1 MRGFVYIH
9 EGNLHM
15 ENFRMAKKK
24 NRRIIFL
31 LISTFLAVSA
41 AHCTSAPTEWVPLTT
56 QVPTAPV
63 SESAPNSHL
72 PSAITVENA
81 ERLQEVARFG
91 KGNIRMTALAPDGET
106 LAVAS
111 SSGVYLYNIET
122 LEEKKLGLD
131 ADVIKVAF
139 DPSGSLLAVA
149 SRTLLQIWDLSM
161 MQLVHTLDKD
171 GPFNSI
177 AFDMEGKRL
186 ASGGEFT
193 VRIWDMESG
202 NLLQELHTGSA
213 KVLTVAFSP
222 DDTQLISGG
231 GYGDSD
237 HTLQLW
243 DLNTGSIVYNLD
255 DSQTYEHAAFRPNRS
270 QVAAANSVRI
280 TLWDTSNGTFLH
292 GFLIVGSGPTQP
304 DTDSFVFDPD
314 GKTIIGDGWPIRL
327 WSVHGKQLDALSHEA
342 EEVLLHPDGQ
352 RIISRLDSTFS
363 IWDLNT
369 KKLEREFSLWE
380 YVGWIYD
387 LAFSPDESAL
397 ATASSDN
404 ILRIWDV
411 ETGEL
416 QHFKKV
422 EYPIWLVTFHPDG
435 GILAYGGCSMFHRDG
450 NCIRGEVTLWDIE
463 KRRIIGDFTHDRLNT
478 IAFNPN
484 GQTIAASALAY
495 QAVIR
500 LYDIHSGAVKDMDQ
514 DCYTFVFSPDGRTI
528 TAFCSDS
535 SSSRIDLL
543 DAENG
548 DLLRVFNDTHSVANL
563 SQNGELL
570 VATFHQSNKIQILDI
585 FGEFD
590 DTPLYELETNGGTV
604 SSAAFGVD
612 GRLLAAAIKRSDAGS
627 SIESTGLELWD
638 VVQGKP
644 LLTIDIRFGEM
655 SFSPEG
661 NYLATGGYNGIVH
674 LWGVR

>member
-1 MRGFVYIH
+1 MEKF
-9 EGNLHM
+9 HM
-15 ENFRMAKKK
+15 VKKT
-24 NRRIIFL
+24 NRPIAFL
-31 LISTFLAVSA
+31 LMSACLVLSA
-41 AHCTSAPTEWVPLTT
+41 AHCTLAPTQRVSTAT

-63 SESAPNSHL
+63 SESTPNSYP
-72 PSAITVENA
+72 PSTITVENVSQ
-81 ERLQEVARFG
+81 LQEVAQLG

-106 LAVAS
+106 LAVVS
-111 SSGVYLYNIET
+111 SAGVYLYNIET
-122 LEEKKLGLD
+122 LEEKRLD
-131 ADVIKVAF
+131 SDSDVLKVAF

-161 MQLVHTLDKD
+161 MQLVHTLDKA
-171 GPFNSI
+171 GPFISI
-177 AFDMEGKRL
+177 AFDTEGKRL

-193 VRIWDMESG
+193 VQIWDMESG

-222 DDTQLISGG
+222 DGTQLISGG

-243 DLNTGSIVYNLD
+243 DLNSGSIVYNLD
-255 DSQTYEHAAFRPNRS
+255 DSQIVEHAAFRPNRS

-280 TLWDTSNGTFLH
+280 TLWDTSNGTYLD
-292 GFLIVGSGPTQP
+292 GFLIAGSGPTQP
-304 DTDSFVFDPD
+304 STDSFVFGPD

-327 WSVHGKQLDALSHEA
+327 WSVHGKQLDALSQEA
-342 EEVLLHPDGQ
+342 EEVILHPDGR

-369 KKLEREFSLWE
+369 KKLEREFTLPE

-387 LAFSPDESAL
+387 LAFSPDGSGL

-416 QHFKKV
+416 QHFKKAG
-422 EYPIWLVTFHPDG
+422 YPIWLVTYHPDG
-435 GILAYGGCSMFHRDG
+435 EILAYGGCSMFHRDG

-484 GQTIAASALAY
+484 GQTLAASALAY
-495 QAVIR
+495 QAAIR
-500 LYDIHSGAVKDMDQ
+500 LYDLHSDAVKDLDQ
-514 DCYTFVFSPDGRTI
+514 DCYNFVFSPDGSTI
-528 TAFCSDS
+528 AAFCSDS

-548 DLLRVFNDTHSVANL
+548 DLLRVFNDTHSVADI
-563 SQNGELL
+563 SQSGELL
-570 VATFHQSNKIQILDI
+570 VATFYQSNKIQILDI
-585 FGEFD
+585 FGESEN
-590 DTPLYELETNGGTV
+590 PALYELETNGESV

-612 GRLLAAAIKRSDAGS
+612 RQLLAAAIKGSDASS
-627 SIESTGLELWD
+627 SIENTGLELWD
-638 VVQGKP
+638 VIEGK
-644 LLTIDIRFGEM
+644 LLFTVDTTFLEM

-661 NYLATGGYNGIVH
+661 HHLATGGFSGIVH

>member
-1 MRGFVYIH
+1 MT
-9 EGNLHM
+9 
-15 ENFRMAKKK
+15 KKK
-24 NRRIIFL
+24 DRQMIFL
-31 LISTFLAVSA
+31 LTCICLALSA
-41 AHCTSAPTEWVPLTT
+41 SHCTSAPTEWVSTATQIPTT
-56 QVPTAPV
+56 PV
-63 SESAPNSHL
+63 SEVTPNSYRS
-72 PSAITVENA
+72 SAITVENA
-81 ERLQEVARFG
+81 ARLQEVAQLG

-111 SSGVYLYNIET
+111 SSGVCLYNIHT
-122 LEEKKLGLD
+122 LEEKRLDLD
-131 ADVIKVAF
+131 ADVLKVAF
-139 DPSGSLLAVA
+139 DPSSSLLAVA

-161 MQLVHTLDKD
+161 MQLVYTLDKD
-171 GPFNSI
+171 GPFTSI
-177 AFDMEGKRL
+177 TFDTEGKRL

-202 NLLQELHTGSA
+202 NMLQELHTGSA

-222 DDTQLISGG
+222 DGTQLISGG
-231 GYGDSD
+231 GYDDSD

-243 DLNTGSIVYNLD
+243 DTSTGSIIYNLD
-255 DSQTYEHAAFRPNRS
+255 DSQSYEHAAFRPNGR
-270 QVAAANSVRI
+270 QVAAADSVRI
-280 TLWDTSNGTFLH
+280 KLWDISDGTYLREI
-292 GFLIVGSGPTQP
+292 LIDNSGPYQP
-304 DTDSFVFDPD
+304 DTDSFVFGPD
-314 GKTIIGDGWPIRL
+314 GKTIIGDGWPIRI
-327 WSVHGKQLDALSHEA
+327 WSVHGKQLDALWHQA

-369 KKLEREFSLWE
+369 KKLEREFSLRE

-387 LAFSPDESAL
+387 LAFSPDESTL
-397 ATASSDN
+397 VTASSDN

-422 EYPIWLVTFHPDG
+422 GYPIWLVTFHPNG
-435 GILAYGGCSMFHRDG
+435 EILAYGGCSRFHRDG

-463 KRRIIGDFTHDRLNT
+463 KRRIIDDFTHGRLNT

-484 GQTIAASALAY
+484 GQTLAASALAY
-495 QAVIR
+495 HAVIR
-500 LYDIHSGAVKDMDQ
+500 LYDIHSGAIKDMDQ
-514 DCYTFVFSPDGRTI
+514 DCYTFVFSPDGSTI
-528 TAFCSDS
+528 AAFCSES

-548 DLLRVFNDTHSVANL
+548 DLLRVFNDTHSVAAIC
-563 SQNGELL
+563 QNGELL
-570 VATFHQSNKIQILDI
+570 VATFHQSNMIQILDL
-585 FGEFD
+585 FGESE
-590 DTPLYELETNGGTV
+590 DTPLYELETNGGSV
-604 SSAAFGVD
+604 SSAAFGID
-612 GRLLAAAIKRSDAGS
+612 GRLLAAAIKGSDAGS

-638 VVQGKP
+638 VIEGKR
-644 LLTIDIRFGEM
+644 LFTIDTKLLEM

-661 NYLATGGYNGIVH
+661 KYLATGGFSGIVH